1 MKNYYSYNPVKFI
14 FGKGMISNITNEV
27 KPYKK
32 ILLIYGENSIKKNG
46 CYQQLKK
53 VLKDKKI
60 FEFAGV
66 TPNPELDQACSAI
79 NFAKSKK
86 IEFMIAAEVAQLLIL
101 QNLFHSPSF
110 QNIKIIGN

>member
-53 VLKDKKI
+53 
-60 FEFAGV
+60 
-66 TPNPELDQACSAI
+66 S
-79 NFAKSKK
+79 
-86 IEFMIAAEVAQLLIL
+86 
-101 QNLFHSPSF
+101 
-110 QNIKIIGN
+110 

>member
-1 MKNYYSYNPVKFI
+1 
-14 FGKGMISNITNEV
+14 MISNITNEV

-32 ILLIYGENSIKKNG
+32 ILLIYGENSIKKMVVISS
-46 CYQQLKK
+46 LK

-79 NFAKSKK
+79 NFAKK
-86 IEFMIAAEVAQLLIL
+86 
-101 QNLFHSPSF
+101 
-110 QNIKIIGN
+110 

>member
-1 MKNYYSYNPVKFI
+1 MVKI
-14 FGKGMISNITNEV
+14 QL
-27 KPYKK
+27 KK
-32 ILLIYGENSIKKNG
+32 WLLSAA
-46 CYQQLKK
+46 KK

-86 IEFMIAAEVAQLLIL
+86 IEFMIAAGGGSVIDFTKFISRLL
-101 QNLFHSPSF
+101 F
-110 QNIKIIGN
+110 KI